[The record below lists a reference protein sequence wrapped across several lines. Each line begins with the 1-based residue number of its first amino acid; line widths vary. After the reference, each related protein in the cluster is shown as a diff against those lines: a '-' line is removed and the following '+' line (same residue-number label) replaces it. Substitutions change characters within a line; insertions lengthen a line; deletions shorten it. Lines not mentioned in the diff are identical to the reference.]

1 MKSEEKSRDGPRLAV
16 VVVLL
21 RRLLL
26 PLKPPGNIGLIC
38 NLGESGDGIGEAGL
52 LGQLHLLLVARKLS
66 GLNPSAGSK
75 TG

>member
-1 MKSEEKSRDGPRLAV
+1 MKSEEKSKDGPRL

-21 RRLLL
+21 LRLLL
-26 PLKPPGNIGLIC
+26 YPLLPPGKLC
-38 NLGESGDGIGEAGL
+38 LGESGDGIGEAGL
-52 LGQLHLLLVARKLS
+52 FGQLHLLVVRKLS